1 MATYSKGYKKQNT
14 ETVLLKVII
23 GVIAAVFV
31 FVAIAFIFDS
41 TTKWKEYDYFTNIT
55 EVEGITEYTNG
66 GSEALEDYVV
76 YFYANDCVNCSDI
89 KTDVLKA
96 GNKINK
102 DSEMFFLANTDS
114 LTDLTDELSDFLSL
128 VGETELGTPMLLV
141 ISDGEVYEAYMGSS
155 AVSENIELIANGEHA
170 AFID

>member
-1 MATYSKGYKKQNT
+1 MATYSKGYKKQNS

-23 GVIAAVFV
+23 GVIIAVFV

-55 EVEGITEYTNG
+55 EVDGINEYTNG

-76 YFYANDCVNCSDI
+76 YIYADDCVNCTEI
-89 KTDVLKA
+89 KTDLLKD
-96 GNKINK
+96 GKKINK

-114 LTDLTDELSDFLSL
+114 MTDLADGLSDFLTL
-128 VGETELGTPMLLV
+128 IDETELGTPMLLV
-141 ISDGEVYEAYMGSS
+141 IADGEVYEAYMGSS
-155 AVSENIELIANGEHA
+155 AVLENMDLIANGQHE
-170 AFID
+170 AFND